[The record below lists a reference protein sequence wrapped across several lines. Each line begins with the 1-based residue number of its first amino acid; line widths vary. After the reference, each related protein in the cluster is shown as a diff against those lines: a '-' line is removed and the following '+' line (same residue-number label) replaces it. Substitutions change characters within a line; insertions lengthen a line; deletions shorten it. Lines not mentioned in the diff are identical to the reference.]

1 MLIFNILDHI
11 FQEMRNIY
19 LRPLQHHKELQIGV
33 FFQYNDEV
41 KEHLRKLKDVK
52 WSRTHQCFYLPF
64 SLENKSRLFLHFREK
79 DWFVDYS
86 ALPRQ
91 GEQKQEKE
99 VVPAKYARAGKLM
112 AEYEEYLSGK
122 RYSESTIKTYC
133 NFALQFVEFQ
143 KKEPEEL
150 SMRDVERF
158 VEKNIAGKSYS
169 ISSHRQ
175 CISALSHFFKLFR
188 NEEIDPE
195 TLDRPGKSKYLPTV
209 LSKEEVIDLLRATR
223 NLKHRAILALIY
235 SSGLRIGELLKL
247 KLEDI
252 DIDRRQVK
260 VKMSKG
266 RKDRYVVMAE
276 SFIPLLLNYV
286 STYRPETFF
295 VEGQKGGNYTASA
308 VRSFL
313 KDSCA
318 RAGITKRITPHSL
331 RHSYATHMLENGTD
345 IRYIQV
351 LLGHSRPETT
361 MIYTHVAQKDLSKI
375 RSPLDIAVRELK
387 EQGKGDQNLRL
398 SRKFLE

>member
-1 MLIFNILDHI
+1 
-11 FQEMRNIY
+11 MRNIY
-19 LRPLQHHKELQIGV
+19 LRPLQHHNEMQIGV

-64 SLENKSRLFLHFREK
+64 SSENKDRLFVHFREK
-79 DWFVDYS
+79 GWFVDYS
-86 ALPRQ
+86 ALPRK
-91 GEQKQEKE
+91 EELKKLTEEKKS
-99 VVPAKYARAGKLM
+99 VLARDPQSEKLM
-112 AEYEEYLSGK
+112 VAYEEYLSGK
-122 RYSESTIKTYC
+122 RYSESTISTYC
-133 NFALQFVEFQ
+133 NFVHQFIEFQ
-143 KKEPEEL
+143 QKAPEDL
-150 SMRDVERF
+150 SLRDVDRF

-175 CISALSHFFKLFR
+175 CISALGHFFRLFHS
-188 NEEIDPE
+188 EEVDPE
-195 TLDRPGKSKYLPTV
+195 KLERPEKSKYLPTV

-247 KLEDI
+247 QLKDI
-252 DIDRRQVK
+252 DIDRRQIK
-260 VKMSKG
+260 VEMAKG

-286 STYRPETFF
+286 STYRPEKFF
-295 VEGQKGGNYTASA
+295 VEGQKGGSYTASA

-313 KDSCA
+313 KDNCV
-318 RAGITKRITPHSL
+318 RAGITKRITPHCL
-331 RHSYATHMLENGTD
+331 RHSYATHMLENGID
-345 IRYIQV
+345 IRYIQA

-375 RSPLDIAVRELK
+375 KSPLDVAIKELK
-387 EQGKGDQNLRL
+387 EKGKEDPNLRI